1 MKYCSNCGKELNDDD
16 LFCSKCGTKQILERK
31 CINCGI
37 KLDEDAVFCP
47 KCGTKQESE
56 TIVEDSTSINNY
68 PNRITQKEYKLNQG
82 PIDLE
87 MIQIPGTNFE
97 MLETPVTQKLYET
110 VTGENP
116 SYFDGET
123 NPVEMVNFFDAIIFC
138 NLLSVI
144 NRKTPCYSINGDTD
158 VRNWPFRLGER
169 KHFLNSIKV
178 DFDADG
184 YRLPVSHEWVYAAAG
199 GQCFKHAGS
208 DKLKPVAW
216 YTSNSDSM
224 THPVKE
230 KLENGYGLFDMNGN
244 VWEWVQEYYR
254 ESVFGGSWKDGK
266 DAWATSTSKG
276 CNPNTVHNDV
286 GFRIVSGGFYAKG
299 IFSSDNDPDKKDYEE
314 LSFEDLDND
323 FDDSDSYDEDS
334 DECEE
339 DSYNIEDN
347 DYEYNSDDYEDDSY
361 NYENSDSDDYNS
373 YESERNYSSPTEK
386 KEKIYQ
392 TVLNY
397 ASKIGE
403 DCVGWKL
410 WKYNNYPTEK
420 KNLLLKFDS
429 NFNYDDFACLFAI
442 PNALK
447 LFQLSPKGDYGIL
460 FTLSGFYIKDPLMQT
475 YFIKYSEITKCDIIK
490 KSDIRI
496 HLNHKVTAFISDETF
511 VDNCEYSA
519 LPLANLLKELKSI
532 DSDYPSDHL
541 IATRSD
547 RTVGIHSAHDRKI
560 FLEGQKNGYI
570 RCSREYEIKLRRQA
584 ELFLKTTNKWRRER
598 DEYEALLD
606 EYDATI
612 VELEAKLAETE
623 SPEYRQRLNNV
634 SNYRDQLASLSY

>member
-1 MKYCSNCGKELNDDD
+1 MKYCSNCGKELKDDD

-56 TIVEDSTSINNY
+56 TIVENSTSINNY
-68 PNRITQKEYKLNQG
+68 PNRITKKEYNLNQG

-116 SYFDGET
+116 SYFYGET

-158 VRNWPFRLGER
+158 VQNWPFRLGDR
-169 KHFLNSIKV
+169 KHFFNSIKV
-178 DFDADG
+178 DFDTDG
-184 YRLPVSHEWVYAAAG
+184 YRLPVEHEWVYAARG

-244 VWEWVQEYYR
+244 VWEWVQEYLWPG
-254 ESVFGGSWKDGK
+254 VFGGSWKDGK
-266 DAWATSTSKG
+266 DAWSTGTSKG

-286 GFRIVSGGFYAKG
+286 GFRIVSGDFYAK
-299 IFSSDNDPDKKDYEE
+299 DNDRDIKDYEE
-314 LSFEDLDND
+314 ISFEDLDND

-334 DECEE
+334 DDYEE
-339 DSYNIEDN
+339 NSYNSE
-347 DYEYNSDDYEDDSY
+347 
-361 NYENSDSDDYNS
+361 NYDSDDYNS
-373 YESERNYSSPTEK
+373 YESEKNYSNSTEK

-410 WKYNNYPTEK
+410 WKYDNYPTK
-420 KNLLLKFDS
+420 KKDLLLKFDS

-447 LFQLSPKGDYGIL
+447 FQLSPKGDYGIL

-490 KSDIRI
+490 KHDIRI
-496 HLNHKVTAFISDETF
+496 HLNHMVTAFISDETF

-519 LPLANLLKELKSI
+519 LPLANLLNELKSI

-547 RTVGIHSAHDRKI
+547 RTVGIHSAHDRKV
-560 FLEGQKNGYI
+560 FLNGQKIGYN

-612 VELEAKLAETE
+612 VELEEKLSQAE

>member
-16 LFCSKCGTKQILERK
+16 LFCSKCGTKQIIERK

-37 KLDEDAVFCP
+37 KLDKDAVFCP

-68 PNRITQKEYKLNQG
+68 PNRITKKEYKLNQG

-116 SYFDGET
+116 SYFEGET

-144 NRKTPCYSINGDTD
+144 NRRTPCYSINGDTD
-158 VRNWPFRLGER
+158 VRNWPFRLGDR

-244 VWEWVQEYYR
+244 VWEWVQEYYW

-266 DAWATSTSKG
+266 DSWSTRTSKG

-286 GFRIVSGGFYAKG
+286 GFRIVSGGFYAK
-299 IFSSDNDPDKKDYEE
+299 SSNEDLDIKDYEE

-334 DECEE
+334 DEYEE

-347 DYEYNSDDYEDDSY
+347 DYEYNSDDYEEYVD
-361 NYENSDSDDYNS
+361 EDDYNADSYRNNDSYTLRPAEQKEQILSIVRKYKEQIYTGTSYLPFYS
-373 YESERNYSSPTEK
+373 YENIPEKNKRNLLKFSRNLSYDDFVCMIDTSILGSSKEGLVFTLEGIYEHSGPFSGSYYVRYKDIKRMEIQEVK
-386 KEKIYQ
+386 KLCIYCANGESIYFS
-392 TVLNY
+392 VSYY
-397 ASKIGE
+397 ASKLE
-403 DCVGWKL
+403 EL
-410 WKYNNYPTEK
+410 
-420 KNLLLKFDS
+420 
-429 NFNYDDFACLFAI
+429 
-442 PNALK
+442 
-447 LFQLSPKGDYGIL
+447 
-460 FTLSGFYIKDPLMQT
+460 
-475 YFIKYSEITKCDIIK
+475 ITKLI
-490 KSDIRI
+490 
-496 HLNHKVTAFISDETF
+496 
-511 VDNCEYSA
+511 
-519 LPLANLLKELKSI
+519 ELTKPI
-532 DSDYPSDHL
+532 DSYLSCEETGKTKGYL
-541 IATRSD
+541 SSSNREAFF
-547 RTVGIHSAHDRKI
+547 A
-560 FLEGQKNGYI
+560 GQKNGYI
-570 RCSREYEIKLRRQA
+570 RCSRQYEIKLRRQA

-612 VELEAKLAETE
+612 VELEAKLAETG
-623 SPEYRQRLNNV
+623 SAEYRQRLNNV

>member
-16 LFCSKCGTKQILERK
+16 LFCSKCGTKQIIERK

-68 PNRITQKEYKLNQG
+68 PNRITKKEYKLNQG

-144 NRKTPCYSINGDTD
+144 NRRTPCYSINGDTD
-158 VRNWPFRLGER
+158 VRNWPFRLGDR

-244 VWEWVQEYYR
+244 VWEWVQEYYW

-266 DAWATSTSKG
+266 DSWSTSTSKG

-286 GFRIVSGGFYAKG
+286 GFRIVSGGFYAK
-299 IFSSDNDPDKKDYEE
+299 SSNEDLDIKDYEE

-334 DECEE
+334 DEYEE

-347 DYEYNSDDYEDDSY
+347 DYEYNSDDYEEYVD
-361 NYENSDSDDYNS
+361 EDDYNADSYRNNDSYTLRPAEQKEQILSIVRKYKEQIYTGTSYLPFYS
-373 YESERNYSSPTEK
+373 YENIPEKNKRNLLKFSRNLSYDDFVCMIDTSILGSSKEGLVFTLEGIYEHSGPFSGSYYVRYKDIKRMEIQEVK
-386 KEKIYQ
+386 KLCIYCANGESIYFS
-392 TVLNY
+392 VSYY
-397 ASKIGE
+397 ASKLE
-403 DCVGWKL
+403 EL
-410 WKYNNYPTEK
+410 
-420 KNLLLKFDS
+420 
-429 NFNYDDFACLFAI
+429 
-442 PNALK
+442 
-447 LFQLSPKGDYGIL
+447 
-460 FTLSGFYIKDPLMQT
+460 
-475 YFIKYSEITKCDIIK
+475 ITKLI
-490 KSDIRI
+490 
-496 HLNHKVTAFISDETF
+496 
-511 VDNCEYSA
+511 
-519 LPLANLLKELKSI
+519 ELTKPI
-532 DSDYPSDHL
+532 DSDLFCEETGKAKGYLSSSNRE
-541 IATRSD
+541 AFY
-547 RTVGIHSAHDRKI
+547 A
-560 FLEGQKNGYI
+560 GQKNGYI
-570 RCSREYEIKLRRQA
+570 RCSHEYEIKLRRQA

-598 DEYEALLD
+598 DEYDALLD

-612 VELEAKLAETE
+612 VELEAKLAETG
-623 SPEYRQRLNNV
+623 SAEYRQRLNNV
-634 SNYRDQLASLSY
+634 SNYRDQLKALSY

>member
-68 PNRITQKEYKLNQG
+68 PNRITKKEYNLNQDH
-82 PIDLE
+82 IDLE

-144 NRKTPCYSINGDTD
+144 NRRTPCYSINGDTD
-158 VRNWPFRLGER
+158 VRNWPFRLGDR

-184 YRLPVSHEWVYAAAG
+184 YRLPVSHEWVYAARG

-244 VWEWVQEYYR
+244 VWEWVQEHYW

-266 DAWATSTSKG
+266 DAWSTGTSKG

-286 GFRIVSGGFYAKG
+286 GFRIVSGDFYAKD
-299 IFSSDNDPDKKDYEE
+299 IFSSDKDLDIKDYEE

-334 DECEE
+334 DEYEE
-339 DSYNIEDN
+339 NSYNIEDN

-361 NYENSDSDDYNS
+361 NSENYDSDDYNS
-373 YESERNYSSPTEK
+373 YESERNYSNSTEK

-410 WKYNNYPTEK
+410 WKYDNYPTK
-420 KNLLLKFDS
+420 KKDLLLKFDS

-447 LFQLSPKGDYGIL
+447 FQLSPKGDYGLL

-475 YFIKYSEITKCDIIK
+475 YFIKYSEIIKCDVLK
-490 KSDIRI
+490 KKNIRI
-496 HLNHKVTAFISDETF
+496 YLNHKVSCFVSDETF
-511 VDNCEYSA
+511 VDNGEYSA
-519 LPLANLLKELKSI
+519 LPLSNLLNELKSI
-532 DSDYPSDHL
+532 DSDYPSDYL

-547 RTVGIHSAHDRKI
+547 RTVGIHSAHDRRV
-560 FLEGQKNGYI
+560 FLDGQKNGYI

-612 VELEAKLAETE
+612 VELEEKLAESE

-634 SNYRDQLASLSY
+634 SNYRDQLAALSY

>member
-16 LFCSKCGTKQILERK
+16 LFCSKCGTKQIIERK

-68 PNRITQKEYKLNQG
+68 PNRITKKEYKLNQG

-110 VTGENP
+110 VTGKNP

-144 NRKTPCYSINGDTD
+144 NRRTPCYSINGDTD

-266 DAWATSTSKG
+266 DAWATGTSKG

-286 GFRIVSGGFYAKG
+286 GFRIVSGGFYAK
-299 IFSSDNDPDKKDYEE
+299 SSNEDLDIKDYEE

-334 DECEE
+334 DEYEE

-347 DYEYNSDDYEDDSY
+347 DYEYNSDDYEEYVD
-361 NYENSDSDDYNS
+361 EDDYNADSYRNNDSYTLRPAEQKEQILSIVRKYKERIYTGTSYLPFYS
-373 YESERNYSSPTEK
+373 YENIPEKNKRNLLKFSRNLSYDDFVCMIDTSLLGSSKEGLVFTLEGIYEHSGPFSGSYYVRYKDIKRMEIQEVK
-386 KEKIYQ
+386 KLCIYCANGESIYFS
-392 TVLNY
+392 VSYY
-397 ASKIGE
+397 ASKLE
-403 DCVGWKL
+403 EL
-410 WKYNNYPTEK
+410 
-420 KNLLLKFDS
+420 
-429 NFNYDDFACLFAI
+429 
-442 PNALK
+442 
-447 LFQLSPKGDYGIL
+447 
-460 FTLSGFYIKDPLMQT
+460 
-475 YFIKYSEITKCDIIK
+475 ITKLI
-490 KSDIRI
+490 
-496 HLNHKVTAFISDETF
+496 
-511 VDNCEYSA
+511 
-519 LPLANLLKELKSI
+519 ELTKPI
-532 DSDYPSDHL
+532 DSDLFCEETGKAKGYLSSSNRE
-541 IATRSD
+541 AFY
-547 RTVGIHSAHDRKI
+547 A
-560 FLEGQKNGYI
+560 GQKNGYI
-570 RCSREYEIKLRRQA
+570 RCSHEYEIKLRRQA

-598 DEYEALLD
+598 DEYDALLD

-612 VELEAKLAETE
+612 VELEAKLAETG
-623 SPEYRQRLNNV
+623 SAEYRQRLNNV
-634 SNYRDQLASLSY
+634 SNYREQLASLSY

>member
-68 PNRITQKEYKLNQG
+68 PNRITKKEYKLNQG

-110 VTGENP
+110 VTGKNP

-144 NRKTPCYSINGDTD
+144 NRRTPCYSINGDTD

-266 DAWATSTSKG
+266 DAWATGTSKG

-286 GFRIVSGGFYAKG
+286 GFRIVSGGFYAK
-299 IFSSDNDPDKKDYEE
+299 SSNEDLDIKDYEE

-334 DECEE
+334 DEYEE

-347 DYEYNSDDYEDDSY
+347 DYEYNSDDYEEYVD
-361 NYENSDSDDYNS
+361 EDDYNADSYRNNDSYTLRPAEQKEQILSIVRKYKERIYTGTSYLPFYS
-373 YESERNYSSPTEK
+373 YENIPEKNKRNLLKFSRNLSYDDFVCMIDTSILGSSKEGLVFTLEGIYEHSGPFSGSYYVRYKDIKRMEIQEVK
-386 KEKIYQ
+386 KLCIYCANGESIYFS
-392 TVLNY
+392 VSYY
-397 ASKIGE
+397 ASKLE
-403 DCVGWKL
+403 EL
-410 WKYNNYPTEK
+410 
-420 KNLLLKFDS
+420 
-429 NFNYDDFACLFAI
+429 
-442 PNALK
+442 
-447 LFQLSPKGDYGIL
+447 
-460 FTLSGFYIKDPLMQT
+460 
-475 YFIKYSEITKCDIIK
+475 ITKLI
-490 KSDIRI
+490 
-496 HLNHKVTAFISDETF
+496 
-511 VDNCEYSA
+511 
-519 LPLANLLKELKSI
+519 ELTKPI
-532 DSDYPSDHL
+532 DSDLFCEETGKAKGYLSSSNRE
-541 IATRSD
+541 AFY
-547 RTVGIHSAHDRKI
+547 A
-560 FLEGQKNGYI
+560 GQKNGYI
-570 RCSREYEIKLRRQA
+570 RCSHEYEIKLRRQA

-598 DEYEALLD
+598 DEYDALLD

-612 VELEAKLAETE
+612 VELEAKLAETG
-623 SPEYRQRLNNV
+623 SAEYRQRLNNV
-634 SNYRDQLASLSY
+634 SNYREQLASLSY

>member
-68 PNRITQKEYKLNQG
+68 PNRITKKEYKLNQG

-144 NRKTPCYSINGDTD
+144 NRRTPCYSINGDTD
-158 VRNWPFRLGER
+158 VRNWPFSLGDR

-184 YRLPVSHEWVYAAAG
+184 YRLPVRHEWVYAARG

-244 VWEWVQEYYR
+244 VWEWVQEHYW

-266 DAWATSTSKG
+266 DSWSTSTSKR

-286 GFRIVSGGFYAKG
+286 GFRIVSGDFYAKD
-299 IFSSDNDPDKKDYEE
+299 IFSSDKDLDIKDYEE

-334 DECEE
+334 DEYEE

-347 DYEYNSDDYEDDSY
+347 DYEYNSDDYEEYVD
-361 NYENSDSDDYNS
+361 EDDYNADSYRNNDSYSLRPAEQKEQILSIVRKYKEQIYTGTSYLPFYS
-373 YESERNYSSPTEK
+373 YENIPEK
-386 KEKIYQ
+386 
-392 TVLNY
+392 N
-397 ASKIGE
+397 
-403 DCVGWKL
+403 
-410 WKYNNYPTEK
+410 K
-420 KNLLLKFDS
+420 KNLLKLS
-429 NFNYDDFACLFAI
+429 RNLSYDDFVCMI
-442 PNALK
+442 DT
-447 LFQLSPKGDYGIL
+447 SIL
-460 FTLSGFYIKDPLMQT
+460 GSSKEGLVFTLEGIYEHSGPFSGSYYVRYKDIKRMEIQEVKKLCIYCANGESI
-475 YFIKYSEITKCDIIK
+475 YFSVSYYASDLEELITKLI
-490 KSDIRI
+490 
-496 HLNHKVTAFISDETF
+496 
-511 VDNCEYSA
+511 
-519 LPLANLLKELKSI
+519 ELTKPI
-532 DSDYPSDHL
+532 DSYLSCEETGKAKGYL
-541 IATRSD
+541 S
-547 RTVGIHSAHDRKI
+547 SSNRKA
-560 FLEGQKNGYI
+560 FYAGQKNGYI
-570 RCSREYEIKLRRQA
+570 RCSQQYEIKLRRQA

-598 DEYEALLD
+598 DEYDALLD

-634 SNYRDQLASLSY
+634 SNYRDQLKALSY

>member
-16 LFCSKCGTKQILERK
+16 LFCSKCGTKQIIERK

-68 PNRITQKEYKLNQG
+68 PNRITKKEYNLNQG

-116 SYFDGET
+116 SYFEGET

-266 DAWATSTSKG
+266 DAWSTGTSKG

-286 GFRIVSGGFYAKG
+286 GFRIVSGGFYAK
-299 IFSSDNDPDKKDYEE
+299 SSNEDLDIKDYEE

-334 DECEE
+334 DEYEE

-347 DYEYNSDDYEDDSY
+347 DYEYNSDDYEEYVD
-361 NYENSDSDDYNS
+361 EDDYNADSYRNNDSYTLRPAEQKEQILSIVRKYKEQIYTGTSYLPFYS
-373 YESERNYSSPTEK
+373 YENIPEK
-386 KEKIYQ
+386 
-392 TVLNY
+392 N
-397 ASKIGE
+397 
-403 DCVGWKL
+403 
-410 WKYNNYPTEK
+410 K
-420 KNLLLKFDS
+420 KNLLKLSS
-429 NFNYDDFACLFAI
+429 NLSYDDFVCMI
-442 PNALK
+442 DT
-447 LFQLSPKGDYGIL
+447 SIL
-460 FTLSGFYIKDPLMQT
+460 GSSKEGLVFTLEGIYEHSGPFSGSYYVRYKDIKRMEIQEVKKLCIYCANGESI
-475 YFIKYSEITKCDIIK
+475 YFSVSYYASKLEELITKLI
-490 KSDIRI
+490 
-496 HLNHKVTAFISDETF
+496 
-511 VDNCEYSA
+511 
-519 LPLANLLKELKSI
+519 ELTKPI
-532 DSDYPSDHL
+532 DSYLSCEETGKTKGYL
-541 IATRSD
+541 SSSNREAFY
-547 RTVGIHSAHDRKI
+547 A
-560 FLEGQKNGYI
+560 GQKNGYK
-570 RCSREYEIKLRRQA
+570 RCSRQYEIKLRRQA

-612 VELEAKLAETE
+612 VELEEKLAETG
-623 SPEYRQRLNNV
+623 SAEYRQRLNNV

>member
-16 LFCSKCGTKQILERK
+16 LFCSKCGTKQIIERK

-68 PNRITQKEYKLNQG
+68 PNRITKKEYNLNQG
-82 PIDLE
+82 PINLE

-144 NRKTPCYSINGDTD
+144 NRRTPCYSINGDTD
-158 VRNWPFRLGER
+158 VRNWPFRLGDR

-184 YRLPVSHEWVYAAAG
+184 YRLPVEHEWVYAARG

-244 VWEWVQEYYR
+244 VWEWVQEYYW

-266 DAWATSTSKG
+266 DSWSTSTSKG

-286 GFRIVSGGFYAKG
+286 GFRIVSGGFYAK
-299 IFSSDNDPDKKDYEE
+299 SSNEDLDIKDYEE

-334 DECEE
+334 DEYEE

-347 DYEYNSDDYEDDSY
+347 DYEYNSDDYEEYVD
-361 NYENSDSDDYNS
+361 EDDYNADS
-373 YESERNYSSPTEK
+373 YRNNDSYTLRPAEQKEQILSIVRKLISK
-386 KEKIYQ
+386 KVI
-392 TVLNY
+392 
-397 ASKIGE
+397 
-403 DCVGWKL
+403 
-410 WKYNNYPTEK
+410 
-420 KNLLLKFDS
+420 
-429 NFNYDDFACLFAI
+429 
-442 PNALK
+442 
-447 LFQLSPKGDYGIL
+447 
-460 FTLSGFYIKDPLMQT
+460 
-475 YFIKYSEITKCDIIK
+475 
-490 KSDIRI
+490 
-496 HLNHKVTAFISDETF
+496 
-511 VDNCEYSA
+511 
-519 LPLANLLKELKSI
+519 
-532 DSDYPSDHL
+532 
-541 IATRSD
+541 
-547 RTVGIHSAHDRKI
+547 
-560 FLEGQKNGYI
+560 
-570 RCSREYEIKLRRQA
+570 
-584 ELFLKTTNKWRRER
+584 
-598 DEYEALLD
+598 
-606 EYDATI
+606 
-612 VELEAKLAETE
+612 
-623 SPEYRQRLNNV
+623 
-634 SNYRDQLASLSY
+634 